1 MASNTSSAT
10 SNATSPKRELNMNP
24 RGNRV
29 LANLR
34 ANRGRPAKGSVGYY
48 HRGVRSSLFNS

>member
-1 MASNTSSAT
+1 MTSNVSSSTSST
-10 SNATSPKRELNMNP
+10 PKRELNINP

-34 ANRGRPAKGSVGYY
+34 ANRGRPVKGATGYY